1 MLQKILMV
9 EDETDIQTI
18 ARVALEMVGKFDVEI
33 CSGGEEAL
41 QKAPTFAPD
50 LIVLD
55 VMMPVMDGPMTMA
68 RLRELDGFSQTP
80 IVFMTAKA
88 QPEEAAGYRALGA
101 AAVIMKPFDPM
112 TLADELRT
120 IYGQATA

>member
-18 ARVALEMVGKFDVEI
+18 ARVALELVGGFDVEI

-41 QKAPTFAPD
+41 AKAPAFAPD

-55 VMMPVMDGPMTMA
+55 VMMPVMDGPMTLA
-68 RLRELDGFSQTP
+68 HLRELEGFRDTP
-80 IVFMTAKA
+80 VVFMTAKA
-88 QPEEAAGYRALGA
+88 QPDEAAGYRALGA
-101 AAVIMKPFDPM
+101 AAVIQKPFDPM

-120 IYGQATA
+120 VYAQATA